1 MIVCIVAGLMS
12 LVRWWVRERHRH
24 ERVLRIVPGLP
35 LGSVYV
41 DEDVHGVRAE
51 IGSRREPVAG

>member
-1 MIVCIVAGLMS
+1 MS